1 MQPEDYPTLFQESDR
16 LAVIAQR
23 KQFVLVR
30 LQIILLLIATLLLAV
45 PWRFLPAL
53 STPSAF
59 TVAVILASSTVLT
72 VVAQNGRYDK
82 VWGNCRAIAEAIKTE
97 SWLFMMR
104 APPYAEAAQGVAVQ
118 TLFLDR
124 ISDLLRLHESGAS
137 HLALELKEGPQIT
150 ATMEKVYQTD
160 LLSRRDFYV
169 KNRLRDQRF
178 WYASKAKWNRTRG
191 FQWFS
196 IAWLLQIGA
205 TVAAILVIVVKDT
218 WIDPVGIAIAAV
230 VGVLSWLNSRSYNEP
245 AESYGIVAQELVLLQ
260 DRAARATTEETLA
273 KIVVETEGAIIRE
286 QKIWLARI

>member
-30 LQIILLLIATLLLAV
+30 LQILFLLVVTFLLAV
-45 PWRFLPAL
+45 PWRFFPDL
-53 STPSAF
+53 STFSAF
-59 TVAVILASSTVLT
+59 TVAFILASLTVLT
-72 VVAQNGRYDK
+72 VVSQNGRYDK
-82 VWGNCRAIAEAIKTE
+82 VWGNCRAIAESIKTE

-104 APPYAEAAQGVAVQ
+104 APPYAATNEAVTAQ

-124 ISDLLRLHESGAS
+124 IAELLRLHESGAS

-150 ATMEKVYQTD
+150 DTMEKVYQMD
-160 LLSRRDFYV
+160 LLSRRDYYV
-169 KNRLRDQRF
+169 KNRIRDQKV
-178 WYASKAKWNRTRG
+178 WYASKAKWNRARG

-196 IAWLLQIGA
+196 LAWLLQIGA
-205 TVAAILVIVVKDT
+205 TGAAILVIVVKDT
-218 WIDPVGIAIAAV
+218 WIDPVGIAVGAV

-260 DRAARATTEETLA
+260 DRATRANTEESFA
-273 KIVVETEGAIIRE
+273 KVVVETEGAIMRE